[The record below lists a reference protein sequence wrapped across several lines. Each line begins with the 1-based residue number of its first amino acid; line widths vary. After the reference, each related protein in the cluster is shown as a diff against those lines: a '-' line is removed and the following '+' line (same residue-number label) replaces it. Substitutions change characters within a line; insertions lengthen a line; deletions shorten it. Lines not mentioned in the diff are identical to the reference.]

1 MKSILY
7 VGATLMIGASIYG
20 FVDYKQTHG
29 KKEFKEM
36 YTADV
41 SKAPVV
47 RAAETKITE
56 PVEKKEIVVT
66 NKKTATKKQ
75 VSTKK
80 AKETGIKGI
89 TAISDD
95 MKVDSKTIPDITEP
109 AVEVKVA
116 DNPNTEKKVVKKK
129 KRLNSKLF
137 SRAPIREEEFVA
149 EPIKERKADTKSENK
164 EKQ

>member
-20 FVDYKQTHG
+20 FVDYKQTQG

-41 SKAPVV
+41 SKTPVEIT
-47 RAAETKITE
+47 ADTKITE
-56 PVEKKEIVVT
+56 PVEKKEIVVA
-66 NKKTATKKQ
+66 NKKTSTKKQ
-75 VSTKK
+75 ANTKK
-80 AKETGIKGI
+80 AKETKIKGI
-89 TAISDD
+89 TAIAEDVRIS
-95 MKVDSKTIPDITEP
+95 SKNIPDLTEP
-109 AVEVKVA
+109 VA
-116 DNPNTEKKVVKKK
+116 DVTVSDNPNTEKKVVKKK

-137 SRAPIREEEFVA
+137 SRAPIREEELIIEKPEV
-149 EPIKERKADTKSENK
+149 KTK